1 MAAGAAKKTN
11 KTQRTP
17 KQAGST
23 QNAQKARKAQKAPKM
38 PKTQS
43 PDGFINVAVTR
54 ATRQG
59 LHLLKDAMDVQG
71 QAEVIERL
79 VAIGLAIYVA
89 AR

>member
-17 KQAGST
+17 KKAGTT
-23 QNAQKARKAQKAPKM
+23 QKPQKTSKTPKT

-43 PDGFINVAVTR
+43 ADGFINVAVTR

-79 VAIGLAIYVA
+79 VAIGLAIYLA